1 MIDDDGNLESDRADG
16 AWCRSGRLFN
26 FLGARHP
33 QGFGDLIEGFCLNTI
48 EIMITAQDEGDRQI
62 AAALDNQCLERLL
75 CVDFEKRAQLGN
87 GVHIGG
93 SDFRHS
99 LLGIGPF
106 TRHRRQVH
114 LFYIGCVSARGAER
128 DGIFAG
134 LGQHVELM

>member
-1 MIDDDGNLESDRADG
+1 
-16 AWCRSGRLFN
+16 
-26 FLGARHP
+26 
-33 QGFGDLIEGFCLNTI
+33 
-48 EIMITAQDEGDRQI
+48 MITAQDEGDRQI
-62 AAALDNQCLERLL
+62 AATLDNQCLERLF
-75 CVDFEKRAQLGN
+75 CVDFEKRAQLGD

-134 LGQHVELM
+134 LGQHVELMGVITPNTSAVCFDCLCLKPQPFKDPYIGVIHGLVAL